1 MTLLDVFLGDSALL
15 RAQEQALIEQE
26 DRVFQLV
33 EGEHSDLRTHVRADI
48 PRFAVLNARQRFGQ
62 AHFDRKSDM
71 NFLITAIG
79 FAVILAKLFGGF
91 DLLLKG
97 LYAF

>member
-1 MTLLDVFLGDSALL
+1 MTILDAFLGDSALL

-48 PRFAVLNARQRFGQ
+48 PRFEVLNARQRFGQ
-62 AHFDRKSDM
+62 ARFDRKSDVH
-71 NFLITAIG
+71 LLLTATG
-79 FAVILAKLFGGF
+79 FVIILAKLFGGF
-91 DLLLKG
+91 DLILKG
-97 LYAF
+97 LSAL